1 MWNQSTAEDR
11 ITSADELRSLV
22 GVPHETV
29 VKKTIAQVDPHVRQ
43 YLSKSP
49 LFFLSTANSEGKGD
63 VSPRGDEPGF
73 VKVLDDH
80 HLIYPERMGNRRVD
94 SMLNIL
100 ENPQIGMIFVIP
112 GLEEV
117 LRINGT
123 ATLTKNAEL
132 LDQQEWKG
140 KTLNIGVVVKVEEC
154 FIHCPRAFKQAGIWN
169 TASWPEKETVPSIL
183 EMFRAHL
190 QINGVQLKQN
200 D

>member
-1 MWNQSTAEDR
+1 MWNQMTAEDR

-29 VKKTIAQVDPHVRQ
+29 VKKTIAQVDSHVRQ

-132 LDQQEWKG
+132 LAQQEWRG

-154 FIHCPRAFKQAGIWN
+154 FIHCPRAFKQAGLWN
-169 TASWPEKETVPSIL
+169 TSSWPEKETVPSIL

-200 D
+200 E